1 MIKKVSLVLPL
12 IFTFTLVAC
21 SNRTS
26 ADKNMYSGTV
36 ESESFNV
43 STEVGGKIS
52 DITISEGSLVKAGEK
67 VAQIDTKFYEL
78 QKVQAEGALKIA
90 KAKQSEVPGSARDTL
105 KDQAQGAVE
114 QAQAAVDLAQLQIDK
129 ASINTAAE
137 GVVTEVFVHK
147 GELVSSG
154 MNIAKLTDNK
164 NKYVKIYI
172 EESKRNKVKVGNSL
186 DIKVNDRTEKGKVI
200 YVSSESE
207 FTPKNVE
214 TRDEKEKTLFGVKI
228 KLEDNSQ
235 AVPGMMVDVNLK

>member
-1 MIKKVSLVLPL
+1 MIKKISLVLPL
-12 IFTFTLVAC
+12 IFTFTLVSC

-36 ESESFNV
+36 ESESFNI

-78 QKVQAEGALKIA
+78 QKAQAEGALKIA
-90 KAKQSEVPGSARDTL
+90 NAKQSEISDIARNTL

-129 ASINTAAE
+129 ASITTAAE

-154 MNIAKLTDNK
+154 MNIAKFTDNK
-164 NKYVKIYI
+164 NKYVNIYV
-172 EESKRNKVKVGNSL
+172 EESNRNKVKVGNSL

-200 YVSSESE
+200 YVSPESE

-235 AVPGMMVDVNLK
+235 AVPGMMVDVNLQ